1 MSGNTYADNT
11 NNFLQL
17 GDPGRGAQVIATDF
31 TWRSQTPDGLP
42 IVVGNLNIAVSNSGI
57 LRIPAGTTIPF
68 VANGSLFVGDTN
80 GVMGTSGTIVAEG
93 TSANPIIF
101 RPLNPSQRWAGIG
114 VRYTN
119 REAPSLLP
127 RLVHCI
133 IEGANI
139 GVNVYGYSP
148 DYLTVSN
155 CTIRQCGTG
164 IFTFEVGFPTI
175 DGCRIENCDTALR
188 VATDAERVGGLVRL
202 PTIRNCTITNNRL
215 ALSIGGNFPY
225 EDLSRW
231 DNANNTITDNEQNI
245 ALMDG
250 VNLGYTGSSDILA
263 PDYTWRDTIMGLP
276 VVVSQL
282 SIEGR
287 VIIPAGTT
295 VRSVPSGRHGRFQVV
310 VSWRFGRP
318 RHGC

>member
-1 MSGNTYADNT
+1 
-11 NNFLQL
+11 
-17 GDPGRGAQVIATDF
+17 VIATDF

-42 IVVGNLNIAVSNSGI
+42 IVIGNLQVGLGNSGV
-57 LRIPAGTTIPF
+57 LRIPAGTTIPI
-68 VANGSLFVGDTN
+68 VANGFIRIGIVSDFINST
-80 GVMGTSGTIVAEG
+80 GTIIAEG
-93 TSANPIIF
+93 TSDSPIVF
-101 RPLNPSQRWAGIG
+101 RPLTPSQRWNAIQ
-114 VRYTN
+114 YETPFS
-119 REAPSLLP
+119 ATPSFP
-127 RLVHCI
+127 SRLVHCI
-133 IEGANI
+133 IEGAGTGI
-139 GVNVYGYSP
+139 VVRRYAQ
-148 DYLTVSN
+148 DFLTVSN

-188 VATDAERVGGLVRL
+188 VATRAERGFGTHLARL

-215 ALSIGGNFPY
+215 ALSIGDNFPY

-231 DNANNTITDNEQNI
+231 DNANNTFTNNEQNI

-250 VNLGYTGSSDILA
+250 VTLGATPSSDILA

-282 SIEGR
+282 VVAGR

-295 VRSVPSGRHGRFQVV
+295 VRSVPSGRRVSSR

-318 RHGC
+318 RHCR